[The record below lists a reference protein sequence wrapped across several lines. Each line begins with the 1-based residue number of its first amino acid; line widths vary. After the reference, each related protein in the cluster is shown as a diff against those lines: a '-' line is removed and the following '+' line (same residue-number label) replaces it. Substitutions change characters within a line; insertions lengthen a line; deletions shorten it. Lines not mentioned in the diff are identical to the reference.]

1 MKPNFSVDKYVQI
14 KYGQATL
21 DSCTRSK
28 NCVSIG
34 KVTGMVPASEPPMVK
49 SKTERENDK
58 ELIELWYV

>member
-14 KYGQATL
+14 EYAQATL

-34 KVTGMVPASEPPMVK
+34 KVTGMVPANERPMVK

-58 ELIELWYV
+58 ELIEL